1 MNILITVGIF
11 PPDIGGPASFVPKI
25 SDFLIENGHNVKII
39 CLSEVGNIN
48 TEDNFDVI
56 RIKRSNNLPIRW
68 IKTIYQI
75 VKNGRRSDLIFV
87 NGLGVESAIA
97 NLILQKQLI
106 RKIVGDPV
114 WERAYNKKRITE
126 SFDDFQNNKHS
137 FLIEVQKLLRN
148 WSINSAEIVITPSD
162 HLKSFVSGIG
172 YSKKILKINNGV
184 NITDINRA
192 NESKADINLI
202 IISRLVVQKNINIV
216 IEAMKLL
223 DNKNLKL
230 SIIGEGGEFSKLE
243 NTIHDLNLQNQ
254 VQLLGK
260 IDNNKV
266 SQFLLTADIFIQAS
280 DYEGLPHSV
289 LEAINYEV
297 PILSTETGG
306 CKDLLNDGERGFI
319 IPMPPDKKVIAE
331 NISYIIENKAEAT
344 KRANEAKSFINKKH
358 NFLEQANQYMKI
370 FEQNEII
377 EL

>member
-25 SDFLIENGHNVKII
+25 SDFLIKNGHNVKII
-39 CLSEVGNIN
+39 CLSEVRNIHIEN
-48 TEDNFDVI
+48 NLDVI
-56 RIKRSNNLPIRW
+56 RIKRSKNLPIRW

-87 NGLGVESAIA
+87 NGLGVESTIA
-97 NLILQKQLI
+97 NLIVKKQLI

-114 WERAYNKKRITE
+114 WERAYNKKRTTE
-126 SFDDFQNNKHS
+126 SFDEFQNNKHS

-172 YSKKILKINNGV
+172 FSNKILKINNGV
-184 NITDINRA
+184 DITDIKRA

-216 IEAMKLL
+216 IEAMKFL

-243 NTIHDLNLQNQ
+243 SIIHDLNLQNR

-260 IDNNKV
+260 IDNNKI

-297 PILSTETGG
+297 PILSTEAGG

-331 NISYIIENKAEAT
+331 NISFIIKNKAEAT
-344 KRANEAKSFINKKH
+344 KRADEAKAFINKKY
-358 NFLEQANQYMKI
+358 NFLVQANQYMKI
-370 FEQNEII
+370 FQQNEII

>member
-126 SFDDFQNNKHS
+126 SFDDFQINKHS

-243 NTIHDLNLQNQ
+243 SAIHDLNLQNQ

-260 IDNNKV
+260 IDNNKI

-331 NISYIIENKAEAT
+331 NISFIIENKAEAT

>member
-25 SDFLIENGHNVKII
+25 SNFLIENGHNVKII
-39 CLSEVGNIN
+39 CLAEIENN
-48 TEDNFDVI
+48 HTEDNLDVI

-162 HLKSFVSGIG
+162 NLKSFVSGIG
-172 YSKKILKINNGV
+172 YSQKILKINNGV

-243 NTIHDLNLQNQ
+243 SAIHDLNLQNQ

-260 IDNNKV
+260 VDNNKI

-331 NISYIIENKAEAT
+331 NISFIIENKAEAT
-344 KRANEAKSFINKKH
+344 KRADKAKAFINKKH
-358 NFLEQANQYMKI
+358 NFLEQANRYMEI

>member
-97 NLILQKQLI
+97 NLILKKQLI

-260 IDNNKV
+260 IDNNKI

-331 NISYIIENKAEAT
+331 NISFIIENKAEAT

>member
-243 NTIHDLNLQNQ
+243 STIHDLNLQNQ
-254 VQLLGK
+254 VQLVGK
-260 IDNNKV
+260 IDNNKI

-331 NISYIIENKAEAT
+331 NISFIIENKAEAT

>member
-126 SFDDFQNNKHS
+126 SFDDFQINKHS

-260 IDNNKV
+260 IDNNKIP
-266 SQFLLTADIFIQAS
+266 QFLLTADIFIQAS

-331 NISYIIENKAEAT
+331 NISFIIENKAEAT

>member
-230 SIIGEGGEFSKLE
+230 SIIGEGGEFSKIE
-243 NTIHDLNLQNQ
+243 SAIHDLNLENQ

-260 IDNNKV
+260 IDNNKI

-331 NISYIIENKAEAT
+331 NISFIIENKAEAT
-344 KRANEAKSFINKKH
+344 KRADEAKSFINKKH

>member
-11 PPDIGGPASFVPKI
+11 PTDIGGPASFVPKI
-25 SDFLIENGHNVKII
+25 SDFLIENCHNVKII
-39 CLSEVGNIN
+39 CLSEVSNNHI
-48 TEDNFDVI
+48 EDNLDVI
-56 RIKRSNNLPIRW
+56 RIRRSNSLPIRW

-75 VKNGRRSDLIFV
+75 VKNGKKSDLIFV
-87 NGLGVESAIA
+87 NGLGIESTIA
-97 NLILQKQLI
+97 NLLLKKQLI

-114 WERAYNKKRITE
+114 WERAYNQKKTAE
-126 SFDDFQNNKHS
+126 SFDEFQNNKHS
-137 FLIEVQKLLRN
+137 FLIELQKLLRN

-230 SIIGEGGEFSKLE
+230 NIIGEGGEFSKLE

-260 IDNNKV
+260 IDNNKI

-331 NISYIIENKAEAT
+331 NISFIIENKAEAT

>member
-39 CLSEVGNIN
+39 CLSEVGNIH
-48 TEDNFDVI
+48 TEDNLDVI

-126 SFDDFQNNKHS
+126 SFDDFQINKHS

-260 IDNNKV
+260 IDNNKI

-331 NISYIIENKAEAT
+331 NISFIIENKAEAT

>member
-39 CLSEVGNIN
+39 CLSEVGNIH
-48 TEDNFDVI
+48 TEDNLDVI

-75 VKNGRRSDLIFV
+75 VKNGIRSDLIFV

-243 NTIHDLNLQNQ
+243 STIHDLNLQNQ

-260 IDNNKV
+260 IDNNKI

-331 NISYIIENKAEAT
+331 NISFIIENKAEAT
-344 KRANEAKSFINKKH
+344 KRADEAKSFINKKH

>member
-1 MNILITVGIF
+1 MNILITAGIF

-25 SDFLIENGHNVKII
+25 SNFLIENGHNVKII
-39 CLSEVGNIN
+39 CLAEVESNH
-48 TEDNFDVI
+48 TEDNLDVI
-56 RIKRSNNLPIRW
+56 RIKRSKNLPIRW

-87 NGLGVESAIA
+87 NGLGVESTIA
-97 NLILQKQLI
+97 NLIIKKQLI

-114 WERAYNKKRITE
+114 WERAYNKKRTTE
-126 SFDDFQNNKHS
+126 SFDEFQNNKHS

-172 YSKKILKINNGV
+172 FSNKILKINNGV
-184 NITDINRA
+184 DITDIKRA

-243 NTIHDLNLQNQ
+243 SAIHDLNLQNR

-260 IDNNKV
+260 IDNNKI

-297 PILSTETGG
+297 PILSTEAGG

-331 NISYIIENKAEAT
+331 NISFIIKNKAEAT
-344 KRANEAKSFINKKH
+344 KRADEAKAFINKKY
-358 NFLEQANQYMKI
+358 NFLVQADQYMKI
-370 FEQNEII
+370 FQQNEII

>member
-126 SFDDFQNNKHS
+126 SFDDFQINKHS

-172 YSKKILKINNGV
+172 YGKKILKINNGV

-260 IDNNKV
+260 IDNNKI

-331 NISYIIENKAEAT
+331 NISFIIENKAEAT

>member
-39 CLSEVGNIN
+39 CLSEVGNIH
-48 TEDNFDVI
+48 TEDNLDVI

-243 NTIHDLNLQNQ
+243 SAIHDLNLQNQ

-260 IDNNKV
+260 IDNNKI

-331 NISYIIENKAEAT
+331 NISFIIENKAEAT
-344 KRANEAKSFINKKH
+344 KRADEAKAFINKKH
-358 NFLEQANQYMKI
+358 NFLEQANQYMEI

>member
-230 SIIGEGGEFSKLE
+230 NIIGEGGEFSKLE
-243 NTIHDLNLQNQ
+243 STIYDLNLQNQ

-260 IDNNKV
+260 IDNNKI

-331 NISYIIENKAEAT
+331 NISFIIENKAEAT

>member
-39 CLSEVGNIN
+39 CLSEVGNIH
-48 TEDNFDVI
+48 TEDNLDVI

-114 WERAYNKKRITE
+114 WERAYNKKRTTE

-243 NTIHDLNLQNQ
+243 SAIHDLNLQNQ

-260 IDNNKV
+260 IDNNKI

-280 DYEGLPHSV
+280 NYEGLPHSV

-331 NISYIIENKAEAT
+331 NISFIIENKAEAT
-344 KRANEAKSFINKKH
+344 KRADEAKLFIDKKH
-358 NFLEQANQYMKI
+358 NFLEQANQYMEI